1 MFEDLASDLADDEDE
16 DEVLDDDERVLQEVQ
31 QGVRLEDEKSSVEA
45 VTASKNTCE
54 IMFISLSPLHVSSRQ
69 RTRVA
74 RYKLMWVYVCAT
86 LNFRINF
93 E

>member
-31 QGVRLEDEKSSVEA
+31 QGVRLEDEKSCVEA

-54 IMFISLSPLHVSSRQ
+54 IMFTLTFTRKLETKDKSS
-69 RTRVA
+69 
-74 RYKLMWVYVCAT
+74 
-86 LNFRINF
+86 
-93 E
+93 

>member
-45 VTASKNTCE
+45 VTASKSTCE
-54 IMFISLSPLHVSSRQ
+54 SCSLSPLHVSSRQ